1 VADPLISIQPE
12 HISAQP
18 GDQVGLTVTVNN
30 SGKEVEGYQIH
41 ILGPLAGYAEVS
53 PSDVSVYPGKEETAT
68 VAFSLPS
75 GTRPPA
81 GLQPVGVLAQST
93 VHERASAVA
102 EGDID
107 VAEVLDLQAKI
118 QPGTSRGR
126 WRGHHVIQISNAGN
140 APTQLQLKAY
150 DQNAELR
157 FYIRDPY
164 INLPPGR
171 TATVGLSAGT
181 RRPYLRGPQRQL
193 PFQVVG
199 ERLDEAAAPPPAV
212 GMPFGDPSRPV
223 VQAAFD
229 QKPIISKGVVI
240 FLALLLA
247 GITALVVYA
256 LVSSN
261 VKDEHLLPRGSPPK
275 PEKFAASAVG
285 SDSVKVTWA
294 EVKSADSYE
303 LQHVD
308 ANTGDVGKV
317 DHFEGSLTSFT
328 VTGLP
333 PAAEACFKLRAI
345 ANKLPGLFSDLAC
358 ARTARLSP
366 SSSPSTAAPSTAAPS
381 TAAPS
386 TAAPSTAAPST
397 AAPSTAVPST
407 AAPSTPAGN
416 VTPGDRNTDPL
427 MKQKWIAVAAQLPE
441 SATEAGAQKKVTEI
455 ANILGMDV
463 KYLKT
468 RDYPR
473 LLLGSSTPPEPL
485 FLIYVGGAKATQADA
500 ESECARVSK
509 HTGPCFPAEPDP

>member
-30 SGKEVEGYQIH
+30 SGKEVEGYQIQV
-41 ILGPLAGYAEVS
+41 LGPLAGYAEVS

-75 GTRPPA
+75 GTLPPA
-81 GLQPVGVLAQST
+81 GLQPFGVLAQST

-107 VAEVLDLQAKI
+107 VAEVMDLQANIK
-118 QPGTSRGR
+118 PGTSRGR

-140 APTQLQLKAY
+140 APAQRQVKAY

-164 INLPPGR
+164 VNIAPGG

-199 ERLDEAAAPPPAV
+199 ERLDEAAAAPPAV
-212 GMPFGDPSRPV
+212 GTPFGDPSRPA

-229 QKPIISKGVVI
+229 QKPILSKGVVI

-247 GITALVVYA
+247 GITALVAYA

-275 PEKFAASAVG
+275 PEKFAATAVG

-294 EVKSADSYE
+294 KVESADGYE

-317 DHFEGSLTSFT
+317 DHLEGSLTSFT
-328 VTGLP
+328 VSGLR

-358 ARTARLSP
+358 ARTARLSL
-366 SSSPSTAAPSTAAPS
+366 SPSPTPTPTPTPTATPTPTPTPTPTATPTPTPTSGTSTS
-381 TAAPS
+381 TP
-386 TAAPSTAAPST
+386 
-397 AAPSTAVPST
+397 
-407 AAPSTPAGN
+407 PSTPGGN
-416 VTPGDRNTDPL
+416 VTSGDQI
-427 MKQKWIAVAAQLPE
+427 MKQQWIAVAAQLPE
-441 SATEAGAQKKVTEI
+441 SATEAGAQKKKMEI

-463 KYLKT
+463 NYLKT

-473 LLLGSSTPPEPL
+473 LLLGSSKPPEPL
-485 FLIYVGGAKATQADA
+485 FLIYVGGAKATRADA
-500 ESECARVSK
+500 ESECARISK
-509 HTGPCFPAEPDP
+509 HTGPCSPAEPDP